1 MALVACFPLAV
12 VSHVQ
17 AQTPSPSTSGPIP
30 VEDFFRPSVI
40 SNLVLSPKGTHI
52 AALREVQGRRNAAVF
67 DIQTRKTT
75 IITNFRD
82 ADVQGFRWVNNDRL
96 IFSLGDRERGSGDQ
110 FAAGLFVTDRDGS
123 NFRTLVSRSAYTENR
138 RELPA
143 GGSLLSRILEK
154 GEWSDDVLVVV
165 PSMQAQ
171 GRFSSNVYRVNTKTG
186 QSTLATLGGPS
197 NAVSW
202 LFDQKGVA
210 RVAITQL
217 EGVSRFFY
225 RDGEDTPW
233 RSLLEVQPTEVTK
246 AVTPIAFDAQGQ
258 LYVSAYGDQDTTAI
272 YKFDTR
278 AGRPEAEPVFGV
290 KGFDVNGGMVF
301 SVDGAKLLG
310 IRYDADKPRTHWL
323 DADMARIQRA
333 VDQALPDTV
342 NQLQPGPSPAEGPIL
357 INSYSD
363 RDPGRAFLYDD
374 KAKRMGRS
382 RRCDRGS
389 RRQRWAAPAPDV
401 QGPRRPDN
409 PGPAD
414 PAEANGT
421 KPPLVVVHRRSV
433 GARHDW
439 GWDPQPVPRLARLR
453 GAQPESAAA
462 TGYGEK
468 LFRAGWKQWGLAMQD
483 DVADGVR
490 AIVNEGLVD
499 EAGLHR
505 RRQLWRLP

>member
-1 MALVACFPLAV
+1 M
-12 VSHVQ
+12 
-17 AQTPSPSTSGPIP
+17 
-30 VEDFFRPSVI
+30 
-40 SNLVLSPKGTHI
+40 LSPKGTHI
-52 AALREVQGRRNAAVF
+52 AALREVQGRRNAAVV
-67 DIQTRKTT
+67 DIKTRKTT

-82 ADVQGFRWVNNDRL
+82 ADVQGLRWVNNDRL

-110 FAAGLFVTDRDGS
+110 FAAGLFVIDRDGS

-143 GGSLLSRILEK
+143 GSSLLSRILEK

-202 LFDQKGVA
+202 LFDQQGVA
-210 RVAITQL
+210 RIAITQL

-225 RDGEDTPW
+225 RDGEGTPW

-246 AVTPIAFDAQGQ
+246 AVTPVAFDAQGQ

-301 SVDGAKLLG
+301 SVDGSKLLG

-357 INSYSD
+357 INSFSD

-374 KAKRMGRS
+374 KAKRMEQIATVRPWITPAAM
-382 RRCDRGS
+382 GS
-389 RRQRWAAPAPDV
+389 TRFLTYKARDGLTIPANLTLPKDT
-401 QGPRRPDN
+401 
-409 PGPAD
+409 
-414 PAEANGT
+414 GT
-421 KPPLVVVHRRSV
+421 KPPLVVMHYGGPWVR
-433 GARHDW
+433 AIDW
-439 GWDPQPVPRLARLR
+439 KWDPHVQFLVSRGYAVFMPAPRASTGF
-453 GAQPESAAA
+453 GA
-462 TGYGEK
+462 K
-468 LFRAGWKQWGLAMQD
+468 LFRAGWKQWGLGMQD
-483 DVADGVR
+483 DVTDGVR
-490 AIVNEGLVD
+490 AISERRPRRWFT
-499 EAGLHR
+499 GLHR
-505 RRQLWRLP
+505 RRELWRLLDDDGAREGAATLQMWRQLGRRDRSIVHDDRHLDRLQPG